1 MKYPI
6 KLSLATACGLAAV
19 MAIAGSALA
28 QGPQFR
34 DERTGKMWTPDIVSQ
49 DDAPQSATAYP
60 DKAFDPRQ
68 QREMIPGVV
77 QQRPRAN
84 LMGVVPITAGPNV
97 PIVSLDAPS
106 LQAIPGRHWLTVL
119 YVTNNSAG
127 SIDVVVGCEF
137 TNGGR
142 KVQETRVL
150 VPPAGPGER
159 LGLGVR
165 GPQTDLFVDRVTC
178 EVLSPI

>member
-6 KLSLATACGLAAV
+6 RFSVAAAV
-19 MAIAGSALA
+19 GTAAALAIAGTALA

-34 DERTGKMWTPDIVSQ
+34 DERTGKMWTPEIVSQ
-49 DDAPQSATAYP
+49 DDAPQTATTYP

-77 QQRPRAN
+77 RQHPRAN
-84 LMGVVPITAGPNV
+84 LMGTVPITAGPTV
-97 PIVSLDAPS
+97 PIVTLDAPS

-119 YVTNNSAG
+119 YVTNNSGG
-127 SIDVVVGCEF
+127 SVDVVVGCQF
-137 TNGGR
+137 TNQGR
-142 KVQETRVL
+142 KVQDTQVI

-165 GPQTDLFVDRVTC
+165 GPATDLFVDRVSC
-178 EVLSPI
+178 EVMSPI

>member
-6 KLSLATACGLAAV
+6 RFSVAAAV
-19 MAIAGSALA
+19 GTAAALAIAGTALA

-34 DERTGKMWTPDIVSQ
+34 DERTGKMWTPEIVSQ
-49 DDAPQSATAYP
+49 DDAPQTATTYP
-60 DKAFDPRQ
+60 DKAFDPRL

-77 QQRPRAN
+77 RQHPRAN
-84 LMGVVPITAGPNV
+84 LMGVVPITAGPTV
-97 PIVSLDAPS
+97 PIVTLDAPS

-119 YVTNNSAG
+119 YVTNNSGG
-127 SIDVVVGCEF
+127 SVDVVVGCQF
-137 TNGGR
+137 TNQGR
-142 KVQETRVL
+142 KVQDTQVI

-165 GPQTDLFVDRVTC
+165 GPATDLFVDRVNC